1 MKISDLVGMYI
12 ELRDQKDR
20 MYNEYKDSVANIDKK
35 LDKMEAKILEVMQK
49 VGMEAIRTENGTVS
63 SSTRVSSSVAD
74 KEAFLDFVR
83 EHDLWQLVDMRP
95 LKSGIKE
102 YRDVNDDLPP
112 GINWREERVVQF
124 RRAA

>member
-12 ELRDQKDR
+12 ELRDEKDR
-20 MYNEYKDSVANIDKK
+20 LYNAYKESVAGIDTK

-74 KEAFLDFVR
+74 KEAFLNFVR

-95 LKSGIKE
+95 LKAGIKE
-102 YRDVNDDLPP
+102 YREVNDDIPP

>member
-1 MKISDLVGMYI
+1 MKISELVGMYI
-12 ELRDQKDR
+12 GLRAEKDKL
-20 MYNEYKDSVANIDKK
+20 YNAYKDSTADIDKK

-49 VGMEAIRTENGTVS
+49 VGMEAIRTENGTVF
-63 SSTRVSSSVAD
+63 SSTKVSSSVAD

-83 EHDLWQLVDMRP
+83 KNDLWQLVDMRP
-95 LKSGIKE
+95 LKAGIKE
-102 YRDVNDDLPP
+102 YREVNDDIPP